1 MNPLSP
7 FYQPPAPDR
16 NFAVFSPDLQ
26 AIARIVC
33 SRAKGADPMMVRT
46 HMLSV
51 LSSAIAP
58 LYTISPP
65 HWDPQYISVNSMCIA
80 DIGSWKTP
88 MHAALAK
95 PLLAYADDSNPL
107 HDAALA
113 EFEAQREERQ
123 LKIELIKAEIKRGS
137 RKGEPIDD
145 LEREFAA
152 LNRNNPE
159 PPKHRPRRV
168 INTDLEGLV
177 RLLHGHNEAID
188 LITDEGEK
196 FLSGSLIRHPAEL
209 IDLLDGKSLDY
220 RREKRKHLS
229 ARNPCGTLGILCQ
242 SVAVKPFVPVFRKNE
257 YIKHKLVELGFFCRL
272 LICVAEPMPSGNG
285 YSAKIG
291 EDELLKKF
299 HDTLRA
305 KYEKHRL
312 RLEGGITMPE
322 KLVFSPEATGYWE
335 EIERVVN
342 HWKFGPKWHIA
353 DYVSKMPSLIAR
365 VAAVLHVWESDNL
378 FVSRSAL
385 ERAWEIVSWHADH
398 YELVFAPEPPLPQQE
413 ADVVS
418 VIEYLHDNYNWFSC
432 REIQVEPIGLLLSMP
447 NNRLRAALL
456 RVEQRGL
463 LEFVKDK
470 AGKINCQ
477 ALFANPRH
485 ITRR

>member
-7 FYQPPAPDR
+7 FYRPPALDR

-26 AIARIVC
+26 VIARIVC
-33 SRAKGADPMMVRT
+33 SRAKEADPMMVRT

-65 HWDPQYISVNSMCIA
+65 HWDPQYIGVNSMCIA
-80 DIGSWKTP
+80 DTGSSKSP
-88 MHAALAK
+88 VHSALAT
-95 PLLAYADDSNPL
+95 PLRAYADDSNPL
-107 HDAALA
+107 HDSAMA
-113 EFEAQREERQ
+113 EFEALLEDRRF
-123 LKIELIKAEIKRGS
+123 KIELINAEIKRGK
-137 RKGEPIDD
+137 RKGESVNE
-145 LEREFAA
+145 LEQERAA
-152 LNRNNPE
+152 LIRKPE

-177 RLLHGHNEAID
+177 HLLHGHNEAID
-188 LITDEGEK
+188 FITDEGEK
-196 FLSGSLIRHPAEL
+196 LLSGSLIRHPAEL
-209 IDLLDGKSLDY
+209 IDLLDGKSLDF
-220 RREKRKHLS
+220 RREKKKYLS
-229 ARNPCGTLGILCQ
+229 ARNPCGTLGIMCQ

-272 LICVAEPMPSGNG
+272 LICVSEPMPCGNG
-285 YSAKIG
+285 YSAEIG
-291 EDELLKKF
+291 DNELLKKF

-312 RLEGGITMPE
+312 RLEAGITKPE
-322 KLVFSPEATGYWE
+322 ELVFSPEATGYWE
-335 EIERVVN
+335 ELERVVT

-353 DYVSKMPSLIAR
+353 DYVSKMLSLIAR
-365 VAAVLHVWESDNL
+365 VAAVLHVWENENPY
-378 FVSRSAL
+378 VSRSAL

-432 REIQVEPIGLLLSMP
+432 REIPMEPIGLLLGMP
-447 NNRLRAALL
+447 KNRVRAALL
-456 RVEQRGL
+456 RLEQRGQL
-463 LEFVKDK
+463 KFVQDK
-470 AGKINCQ
+470 VGKINCQ
-477 ALFANPRH
+477 ALFSNARC